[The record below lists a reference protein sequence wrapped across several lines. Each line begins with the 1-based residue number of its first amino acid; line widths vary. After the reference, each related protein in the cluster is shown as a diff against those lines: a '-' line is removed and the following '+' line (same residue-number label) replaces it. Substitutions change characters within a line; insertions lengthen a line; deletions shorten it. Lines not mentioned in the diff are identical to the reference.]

1 MLTIQKL
8 LQNSAQF
15 ALNCFSN
22 SEPVSKDA
30 DTCGAPQIVA
40 TMRHFYSNVIV
51 GKQFDGHKYNEFNE
65 PPAHGFNTVVKVT
78 ERLHWDEYLFVLP
91 LDFQVFLHSIT
102 AKKVQSQLRVRDLEW
117 WMRHRQL
124 PVLLRQ
130 RVRQYER
137 QNWAATCGIN
147 EEATIQNLP
156 EGLRRDIKRHLCLN
170 LVRQVIWSSFPN
182 LLFSHVKCKCRT

>member
-1 MLTIQKL
+1 MDSIQL
-8 LQNSAQF
+8 SRS
-15 ALNCFSN
+15 LNVCIEMMSIF
-22 SEPVSKDA
+22 
-30 DTCGAPQIVA
+30 
-40 TMRHFYSNVIV
+40 
-51 GKQFDGHKYNEFNE
+51 
-65 PPAHGFNTVVKVT
+65 VV
-78 ERLHWDEYLFVLP
+78 P
-91 LDFQVFLHSIT
+91 LNFQVFLHSIT

-170 LVRQVIWSSFPN
+170 LVRQVI
-182 LLFSHVKCKCRT
+182 